1 MKKPAGSF
9 PKKNIRRPQMTQK
22 KHKQKVVPFFSIQC
36 EDLSQQSEMTPTEE
50 LCIEKE
56 KLMLAILDNVND
68 GVFTIDFNMRIT
80 SFNRAAERITG
91 YSTKEAIGRLCMDV
105 FCDSRGFKKDCM
117 AECPMKKTMQ
127 SGQPITKKQMIINK
141 RGEVLTVSSTTNL
154 LYDLNNKPIGG
165 LSTFVDVTAFEKL
178 KEKWQGKKYN
188 FGDIIGK
195 SPRMIEVYRL
205 IESISGSLANVLIQ
219 GETGTGKDL
228 IASAIH
234 YHSIRHRGPFVHVNC
249 TALPETLL
257 ESELF
262 GHVKG
267 AFTGA
272 IADRKGRFEVSQ
284 KGTLF
289 LDEIGD
295 LSPAM
300 QAKLLKVVEEK
311 RFERVGG
318 SNTIKADVRII
329 SATNKDLK
337 KAISEK
343 TFREDLY
350 YRLNVIPVNLPPLR
364 ERMED
369 LPLLVEHFI
378 EKQNYKKSITVP
390 YKWKERLIQVSPEIY
405 EIFSKYNWPGNV
417 RELENVLEY
426 AFIRCNE
433 DCLDVWHLPP
443 EFNKTDKKPADT
455 FMVGPISSK
464 PNEKERLLKALQD
477 CRWKRDNTAK
487 HLNISRPTLWRM
499 MKKHG
504 VSGNL

>member
-1 MKKPAGSF
+1 MKEEDE
-9 PKKNIRRPQMTQK
+9 QK
-22 KHKQKVVPFFSIQC
+22 IVPFFAIQC
-36 EDLSQQSEMTPTEE
+36 EDLLSQQSEMTPTEE
-50 LCIEKE
+50 LCIEQE
-56 KLMLAILDNVND
+56 KLMVSILDSIND

-91 YSTKEAIGRLCMDV
+91 FSTKEAIGRLCMDV

-117 AECPMKKTMQ
+117 AECPMKKSMK
-127 SGQPITKKQMIINK
+127 SGQPITKKRMIINK
-141 RGEVLTVSSTTNL
+141 KGEILTISSTTNL
-154 LYDLNNKPIGG
+154 LYDLNNRPIGG
-165 LSTFVDVTAFEKL
+165 VSAFVDVTAFEKL

-195 SPRMIEVYRL
+195 SPRMLEVFHL
-205 IESISGSLANVLIQ
+205 IESISGNLANVLIQ

-228 IASAIH
+228 IACAIH
-234 YHSIRHRGPFVHVNC
+234 YHSIRHRGPFVHVSC

-272 IADRKGRFEVSQ
+272 ITDRKGRFELAQ
-284 KGTLF
+284 KGTIF

-311 RFERVGG
+311 RFEKVGG
-318 SNTIKADVRII
+318 SNTIKAECRII

-364 ERMED
+364 EKMED

-378 EKQNYKKSITVP
+378 EKLNYKRSITVP
-390 YKWKERLIQVSPEIY
+390 YKWEERVIPVSPEIY
-405 EIFSKYNWPGNV
+405 EVFSKYNWPGNV

-426 AFIRCNE
+426 AFIRCKE
-433 DCLDVWHLPP
+433 ECLDVWHLPP
-443 EFNKTDKKPADT
+443 EFNKTDEKVTDT
-455 FMVGPISSK
+455 FMAIPISSN
-464 PNEKERLLKALQD
+464 PTEKERLLKALED
-477 CRWKRDNTAK
+477 CRWKRDKTAK
-487 HLNISRPTLWRM
+487 RLDISRPTLWRM

-504 VSGNL
+504 VSDN

>member
-1 MKKPAGSF
+1 
-9 PKKNIRRPQMTQK
+9 MTQE
-22 KHKQKVVPFFSIQC
+22 KHKQDVIPFFAIQC
-36 EDLSQQSEMTPTEE
+36 EDLLLRPDEMTPAEE
-50 LCIEKE
+50 LCLEKE
-56 KLMLAILDNVND
+56 KLMMAILDSIND

-91 YSTKEAIGRLCMDV
+91 YSAKEAIGRLCMDV
-105 FCDSRGFKKDCM
+105 FCDASGIKKDCI
-117 AECPMKKTMQ
+117 AECPMRKTMKY
-127 SGQPITKKQMIINK
+127 GQPVTKKRMIANK
-141 RGEVLTVSSTTNL
+141 KGEILTVSSTTNL
-154 LYDLNNKPIGG
+154 LYDLNSKPIGG
-165 LSTFVDVTAFEKL
+165 VSAFVDVTAFERL

-188 FGDIIGK
+188 LGDIIGK
-195 SPRMIEVYRL
+195 SPRMIEVYQI

-219 GETGTGKDL
+219 GDTGTGKDV
-228 IASAIH
+228 IAKAIH
-234 YHSIRHRGPFVHVNC
+234 YHSLRRRGPFVHVNC

-272 IADRKGRFEVSQ
+272 ITDRQGRFEVAQ

-300 QAKLLKVVEEK
+300 QAKLLKFVEEK

-318 SNTIKADVRII
+318 SETIEADVRII

-337 KAISEK
+337 KAILEK

-350 YRLNVIPVNLPPLR
+350 YRLNVIPVSLPPLR

-378 EKQNYKKSITVP
+378 EKLNYNSDKKAIM
-390 YKWKERLIQVSPEIY
+390 EASPEVY
-405 EIFSKYNWPGNV
+405 EVFFKYTWPGNV
-417 RELENVLEY
+417 RELENALEY

-433 DCLDVWHLPP
+433 DCLDVGHLPP
-443 EFNKTDKKPADT
+443 GLKNTDEKVANT
-455 FMVGPISSK
+455 FMAGPISSK
-464 PNEKERLLKALQD
+464 PTEKERLSEVLEE
-477 CRWKRDNTAK
+477 CRWNRAKTAK
-487 HLNISRPTLWRM
+487 RLNISRPTLWRM
-499 MKKHG
+499 MKKYAI
-504 VSGNL
+504 